1 MPKKSTPARR
11 LRNAAVVTG
20 VVLLLVFE
28 AYPIVWMVLSAF
40 KTSSEFAVNP
50 SYALPQGLYYQNF
63 VDAWTTG
70 KMGIFF
76 FNSTVVTLV
85 SLVLIV
91 LLSTTA
97 SFAIVKMKWRLKKLV
112 NLLFNAGIM
121 VPVAIVLIPLF
132 SMYKGLGMLNTYWS
146 LIFTYTGFGLS
157 LSIYLIAA
165 YMQSLPDELL
175 EAGVIDGCSIYG
187 LFGRIVVPLTMNAI
201 VTVLVIQ
208 FFFRWNDMIFSM
220 TFISRT
226 AMKTV
231 QTGLMY
237 FSNEWGSRNWGA
249 IFAAITMSVL
259 PTLGL
264 YSFLNKLVID
274 GMTAGAVKG

>member
-1 MPKKSTPARR
+1 MPKKTTTAARV
-11 LRNAAVVTG
+11 RNALVVTG
-20 VVLLLVFE
+20 VVLLLLIE
-28 AYPIVWMVLSAF
+28 AYPILWMVLSAF
-40 KTSSEFAVNP
+40 KTQSEFAVNP
-50 SYALPQGLYYQNF
+50 SYALPEGLYYQNF
-63 VDAWTTG
+63 IDAWTTG

-91 LLSTTA
+91 VLSTTA
-97 SFAIVKMKWRLKKLV
+97 SFAIVKMKWRLKGAV
-112 NLLFNAGIM
+112 SMLFNAGIM

-175 EAGVIDGCSIYG
+175 EAGVIDGCTI
-187 LFGRIVVPLTMNAI
+187 FGIFSRIVVPLTMNAI